1 MRSVRASACL
11 LVAIALVLGAAAEA
25 LASPFGRVEIR
36 RTEHGIP
43 HIQARSFLGMGY
55 GFGYAFAQDNLCT
68 MADTYVTVD
77 AQRSRYF
84 GADGS
89 YVQRGNGTVTNNLDS
104 DLYWQS
110 VKDSR
115 IVERLLAQGGRF
127 RVSSEL
133 RRALRGY
140 VAGYNRYLRSVGGRR
155 GVPDPTCR
163 GRAWVRPISL
173 ATAYRRLYQLSGLAS
188 AGVAIPGVA
197 AAQPPGA
204 AAAARTRGADA
215 HALAQGLLAR
225 PVMQAAGSNAVAV
238 GRAATRDRRHGLLI
252 GNPHFPWTGPERFYQ
267 AHLRIP
273 GKLDVAG
280 AMLYGVPLVLIG
292 HTRSLAWSHTVSTAY
307 RFTPYELKLVP
318 GSPTSYLVDGK
329 PVEMTRRT
337 VSVRVREGSGLRT
350 VSRTLYGSRWGPI
363 FNELQGTPLPWSGT
377 SAFAFADANAE
388 NLRAFSH
395 FLATNRA
402 QSVRQELRVLRR
414 YEGLPWVNTIAA
426 DRSGHALY
434 ADIGTIPHVS
444 NDEAQRCNTALGG
457 AIFAQVGL
465 PILDGSR
472 SACAWGSDR
481 DSAVPGIFG
490 ASRLPHLQRSDYVT
504 NSNDSYWLSN
514 PERPLEGYARII
526 GDERTQR
533 TLRTRIGLIMT
544 QGVIRGGGFTR
555 RRAQAM
561 TFSNRQY
568 GGELVRDG
576 LVGLC
581 RALPGGMAP
590 LSSGGTIAVGDACD
604 VLARWDL
611 HENLRSRGAIL
622 FRRFWWHAPGAA
634 GLFSRQF
641 DFRDPVLTPS
651 GFNAADPANRV
662 ALGDAIRD
670 LGLAGIPLD
679 AAPGDVQRRE
689 NVPVPIHG
697 GPGDPNG
704 QFNAISAPFVEG
716 RGFAPVEHGSS
727 FVQVVTWNR
736 GRCPNAATILT
747 YSLSSNPR
755 SRFFADQTRLFSR
768 KRWLSDHFCR
778 GDVVRHT
785 RSMRVLSRR

>member
-1 MRSVRASACL
+1 MRSVRAPACL
-11 LVAIALVLGAAAEA
+11 LIGLALVLGVSADA

-68 MADTYVTVD
+68 MAEDYVTVD
-77 AQRSRYF
+77 AQRSRFF
-84 GADGS
+84 GPAGS
-89 YVQRGNGTVTNNLDS
+89 YLQRGNGTETNNLDS

-115 IVERLLAQGGRF
+115 IVPRLLAQRGRF
-127 RVSSEL
+127 RVSGEL
-133 RRALRGY
+133 RRAMRGY

-204 AAAARTRGADA
+204 AAASRRRGVDA
-215 HALAQGLLAR
+215 GALVQGMLAR

-238 GRAATRDRRHGLLI
+238 GRAGTRDRRHGLLI

-329 PVEMTRRT
+329 PVQMTRRT
-337 VSVRVREGSGLRT
+337 VSVRVRGAGGALQT

-363 FNELQGTPLPWSGT
+363 FTELQGTPLPWTGT
-377 SAFAFADANAE
+377 TAFAFADANAT

-402 QSVRQELRVLRR
+402 QSVRQELSVLRR

-444 NDEAQRCNTALGG
+444 NDQAARCNTPLGQT
-457 AIFAQVGL
+457 AFTTLGL

-472 SACAWGSDR
+472 SSCAWGSDR

-490 ASRLPHLQRSDYVT
+490 ASRLPHLLRSDYVT

-514 PERPLEGYARII
+514 PQRPLEGYARII
-526 GDERTQR
+526 GDERTPR

-544 QGVIRGGGFTR
+544 QGLIRGGGFTR

-568 GGELVRDG
+568 AGELIRDG
-576 LVGLC
+576 LVALC
-581 RALPGGMAP
+581 RSLPGGVAP
-590 LSSGGTIAVGDACD
+590 LSAGGTIPLGNACD

-611 HENLRSRGAIL
+611 HENLGSAGAIL
-622 FRRFWWHAPGAA
+622 FRRFLAHAPN
-634 GLFSRQF
+634 GLFAQPF
-641 DFRDPVLTPS
+641 DVSNPVLTPS
-651 GFNAADPANRV
+651 GFNAGDSGNRV
-662 ALGDAIRD
+662 AIGDAIRD
-670 LGLAGIPLD
+670 LNLAGIPLD
-679 AAPGDVQRRE
+679 AAPGDLQRRE

-697 GPGDPNG
+697 GLGDPNG
-704 QFNAISAPFVEG
+704 QFNAIGAPWVDG
-716 RGFAPVEHGSS
+716 RGLAPVVAGSS
-727 FVQVVTWNR
+727 YVQVVTWGR

-768 KRWLSDHFCR
+768 KRWLTDHFCAR
-778 GDVVRHT
+778 DVARHT
-785 RSMRVLSRR
+785 RSKRVLSRR